1 MVKLL
6 ASGQL
11 QARHALQTLAP
22 TTQMDLSAG
31 LNQNANGQEHR
42 ARQTLAM
49 ITPIQ
54 HHVALIQLVLGLK
67 TNALLPVL
75 H

>member
-1 MVKLL
+1 MDKPL

-11 QARHALQTLAP
+11 QAQLVLPTLAL
-22 TTQMDLSAG
+22 TTRMDLSAG
-31 LNQNANGQEHR
+31 LNKNANGQEHR